1 MIKTMV
7 WVSVA
12 SSLGGSS
19 IALGAPVGPAL
30 VPGNGHAVVLA
41 QAQTPSKPKAKQ
53 RRRTARQPAPSSGG
67 SASPP
72 AGATGFDPK
81 KIWESD

>member
-1 MIKTMV
+1 MIKTKV
-7 WVSVA
+7 WMSVA
-12 SSLGGSS
+12 SSLGGSP
-19 IALGAPVGPAL
+19 IALAAPVRPAL
-30 VPGNGHAVVLA
+30 LGNGHAVVLA
-41 QAQTPSKPKAKQ
+41 QAQTPSKQKAKQ
-53 RRRTARQPAPSSGG
+53 RRRTTRQPAPSSGG